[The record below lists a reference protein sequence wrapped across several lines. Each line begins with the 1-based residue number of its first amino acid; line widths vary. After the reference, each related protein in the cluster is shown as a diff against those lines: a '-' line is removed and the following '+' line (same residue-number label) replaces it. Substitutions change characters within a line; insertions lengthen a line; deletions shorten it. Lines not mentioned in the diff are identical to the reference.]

1 MTNSKLYRISSIPE
15 IHRLMG
21 LPKPHHPLISIVD
34 LKGLR
39 NDTGIDAVVFDL
51 YVISMKRG
59 CEGLHYGQ
67 QKYDFD
73 EGLMAFMSP
82 GQILRGEENG
92 VPSNLEGWML
102 FIHPD
107 FLWNTSLAAKIR
119 RYEYFS
125 YATSEALF
133 LSDKEEIVINDL
145 VRNIKTEYDN
155 NMDKFSQDIIIS
167 HLETLLNYAERF
179 YQRQFITRKITNHQ
193 VLNQVE
199 ELLTKYLNNEALL
212 SEGLPSVRYFA
223 DALNISAKYLS
234 SLLKQLTGQTM
245 QQIIHEKLI
254 EKAKEKLS
262 TTRMSVSE
270 IAYQLGFEHP
280 QSFNKL
286 FKSKTKQSPL
296 DFRQSFN

>member
-1 MTNSKLYRISSIPE
+1 MDDRKLYRISSITE

-39 NDTGIDAVVFDL
+39 NDTGINAVVFDL
-51 YVISMKRG
+51 FVISMKRG
-59 CEGLHYGQ
+59 CDGLHYGQ

-73 EGLMAFMSP
+73 EGLMAFTSP
-82 GQILRGEENG
+82 GQILRGEDNG
-92 VPSNLEGWML
+92 VPPNLQGWML
-102 FIHPD
+102 FLHPD
-107 FLWNTSLAAKIR
+107 FLWNTSLVTKIG
-119 RYEYFS
+119 RYDYFS

-133 LSDKEEIVINDL
+133 LSDKEELVINEL
-145 VRNIKTEYDN
+145 IKNIKTEYYA
-155 NMDKFSQDIIIS
+155 NMDKFSQDIMIS

-193 VLNQVE
+193 VLNRVE
-199 ELLTKYLNNEALL
+199 VLLTDYLNNDALL
-212 SEGLPSVRYFA
+212 SKGLPTVPYFA
-223 DALNISAKYLS
+223 AALNISTKYLS

-245 QQIIHEKLI
+245 QQIIHDKLI
-254 EKAKEKLS
+254 GKAKEKLS

-296 DFRQSFN
+296 DFRKAFN

>member
-1 MTNSKLYRISSIPE
+1 
-15 IHRLMG
+15 MG

-59 CEGLHYGQ
+59 CDGLHYGQ

-82 GQILRGEENG
+82 GQILRGEEDG
-92 VPSNLEGWML
+92 VPPDLDGWML

-107 FLWNTSLAAKIR
+107 FLWNTSLAAKIK

-133 LSDKEEIVINDL
+133 LSDKEELLINDL
-145 VRNIKTEYDN
+145 VRNIKAEYYS

-199 ELLTKYLNNEALL
+199 EILTSYLNNEALL
-212 SEGLPSVRYFA
+212 SKGLPTVQYFA
-223 DALNISAKYLS
+223 NALNISSKYLS
-234 SLLKQLTGQTM
+234 SLLKQLTGQTT

-286 FKSKTKQSPL
+286 FKSKTQQSPL

>member
-1 MTNSKLYRISSIPE
+1 MANSKPYRISSITE

-34 LKGLR
+34 LKGLG
-39 NDTGIDAVVFDL
+39 NDTGIEAVVFDL

-59 CEGLHYGQ
+59 CDGLHYGQ

-92 VPSNLEGWML
+92 VPPDLEGWML
-102 FIHPD
+102 FVHPD
-107 FLWNTSLAAKIR
+107 FLWNTSLAARIN
-119 RYEYFS
+119 RYDYFG
-125 YATSEALF
+125 YATNEALF
-133 LSDKEEIVINDL
+133 LSDKEEIMINDL
-145 VRNIKTEYDN
+145 AKNIKAEYYAN
-155 NMDKFSQDIIIS
+155 IDKFSQDIIIS
-167 HLETLLNYAERF
+167 HLETLLKYAERF
-179 YQRQFITRKITNHQ
+179 YQRQFITRKITNHH
-193 VLNQVE
+193 VLSQVE
-199 ELLTKYLNNEALL
+199 EILITYLNNEALL
-212 SEGLPSVRYFA
+212 SEGLPTVRYFA
-223 DALNISAKYLS
+223 DALNISSKYLS

-245 QQIIHEKLI
+245 QQIIHGKLI

>member
-1 MTNSKLYRISSIPE
+1 MANSKPYRISSITE

-21 LPKPHHPLISIVD
+21 LPKPHHPLISMVD

-39 NDTGIDAVVFDL
+39 NDTGIDAVIFDL

-59 CEGLHYGQ
+59 CDGLHYGQ

-92 VPSNLEGWML
+92 VPPDLDGWML
-102 FIHPD
+102 FVHPD

-133 LSDKEEIVINDL
+133 LSDKEEIVINEL
-145 VRNIKTEYDN
+145 VKNIKTEYHS

-167 HLETLLNYAERF
+167 NLETLLNYAERF

-193 VLNQVE
+193 ILNQVE
-199 ELLTKYLNNEALL
+199 ELLTTYLNNEALL
-212 SEGLPSVRYFA
+212 SEGLPTVQYFA
-223 DALNISAKYLS
+223 GALNISAKYLS

>member
-1 MTNSKLYRISSIPE
+1 MANSKPYRITSITE

-39 NDTGIDAVVFDL
+39 NDTGIEAVIFDL

-59 CEGLHYGQ
+59 CDGLHYGQ

-73 EGLMAFMSP
+73 EGLMAFISP

-92 VPSNLEGWML
+92 VPPDLDGWML
-102 FIHPD
+102 FVHPD
-107 FLWNTSLAAKIR
+107 FLWNTSLATRIK

-125 YATSEALF
+125 YATNEALF

-145 VRNIKTEYDN
+145 VKNIKTEYYSN
-155 NMDKFSQDIIIS
+155 IDKFSQDIIIS
-167 HLETLLNYAERF
+167 HLETLLNYAKRF

-199 ELLTKYLNNEALL
+199 EILTTYLNDEALL
-212 SEGLPSVRYFA
+212 SEGLPSVQYFA
-223 DALNISAKYLS
+223 DALNISSKYLS

-245 QQIIHEKLI
+245 QQIIHDKLI

-296 DFRQSFN
+296 DFRQSFD

>member
-1 MTNSKLYRISSIPE
+1 MAISKPYRISSITE

-21 LPKPHHPLISIVD
+21 LPKPQHPLISVVD
-34 LKGLR
+34 LKGLK
-39 NDTGIDAVVFDL
+39 NDTGINAVVFDL

-59 CEGLHYGQ
+59 CDGLHYGQ

-82 GQILRGEENG
+82 GQILRGEANG
-92 VPSNLEGWML
+92 VPPDLDGWML
-102 FIHPD
+102 FVHPD
-107 FLWNTSLAAKIR
+107 FLWNTSLATKIK

-145 VRNIKTEYDN
+145 IKNIKTEYHSNIDR
-155 NMDKFSQDIIIS
+155 FSQDIIIS
-167 HLETLLNYAERF
+167 NLETLLNYAERF
-179 YQRQFITRKITNHQ
+179 YQRQFITRQITNHQ

-199 ELLTKYLNNEALL
+199 ELLTTYLNNEALL
-212 SEGLPSVRYFA
+212 SRGLPTVPYFA

-234 SLLKQLTGQTM
+234 TLLKQQTGQTM

-286 FKSKTKQSPL
+286 FKNKTNQSPL

>member
-1 MTNSKLYRISSIPE
+1 MANGKPYRISSITE

-34 LKGLR
+34 LKGLK
-39 NDTGIDAVVFDL
+39 NDTDIEAVVFDL

-59 CEGLHYGQ
+59 CDCLHYGQ

-82 GQILRGEENG
+82 GQVLRGEDNG
-92 VPSNLEGWML
+92 VPPDLDGWML
-102 FIHPD
+102 FVHPD
-107 FLWNTSLAAKIR
+107 FLWNTPLATKIK

-125 YATSEALF
+125 YATNEALF
-133 LSDKEEIVINDL
+133 LSDKEEILINDL
-145 VRNIKTEYDN
+145 IKNIKTEYYS

-167 HLETLLNYAERF
+167 HLQTLLNYAERF

-193 VLNQVE
+193 VLNRVE
-199 ELLTKYLNNEALL
+199 DILTSYLNNEVLL
-212 SEGLPSVRYFA
+212 SEGLPTVQYFA
-223 DALNISAKYLS
+223 YALNMSSKYLS

-262 TTRMSVSE
+262 TTRLSVSE

-286 FKSKTKQSPL
+286 FKSKTNQSPL
-296 DFRQSFN
+296 DFRQSFS

>member
-1 MTNSKLYRISSIPE
+1 MANSKPYRITSITE

-39 NDTGIDAVVFDL
+39 NDTGIEAVVFDL

-59 CEGLHYGQ
+59 CDGLHYGQ

-82 GQILRGEENG
+82 GQVLRGEQNG
-92 VPSNLEGWML
+92 VPPELDGWML
-102 FIHPD
+102 FVHPD
-107 FLWNTSLAAKIR
+107 FLWNTPLAAKIK
-119 RYEYFS
+119 RYEYFG

-133 LSDKEEIVINDL
+133 LSDKEEVLINDL
-145 VRNIKTEYDN
+145 VKNVKTEYYS

-199 ELLTKYLNNEALL
+199 EILRTYLNNEALL
-212 SEGLPSVRYFA
+212 SEGLPTVRYFA
-223 DALNISAKYLS
+223 DALNMSSKYLS

>member
-1 MTNSKLYRISSIPE
+1 MANSKPYRIGSITE

-21 LPKPHHPLISIVD
+21 LSKPHHPLISIVD

-59 CEGLHYGQ
+59 CDGLHYGQ

-92 VPSNLEGWML
+92 VPPDLDGWML
-102 FIHPD
+102 FVHPD
-107 FLWNTSLAAKIR
+107 FLWNTSLAVKIK

-133 LSDKEEIVINDL
+133 LSDKEELVINDL
-145 VRNIKTEYDN
+145 VRNIKAEYYS

-179 YQRQFITRKITNHQ
+179 YQRQFITRKIANHQ

-199 ELLTKYLNNEALL
+199 EILTSYLNNEALL
-212 SEGLPSVRYFA
+212 SKGLPTVQYFA
-223 DALNISAKYLS
+223 DALNLSSKYLS

>member
-1 MTNSKLYRISSIPE
+1 MTNRKPYRISSITE

-34 LKGLR
+34 LKGLK
-39 NDTGIDAVVFDL
+39 NDTGIEAVVFDL

-59 CEGLHYGQ
+59 CDGLHYGQ

-73 EGLMAFMSP
+73 EGLMAFMAP
-82 GQILRGEENG
+82 GQILRGEANG
-92 VPSNLEGWML
+92 VPPDLEGWML
-102 FIHPD
+102 FVHPD
-107 FLWNTSLAAKIR
+107 FLWNTSLAVKIKR
-119 RYEYFS
+119 FDYFG

-145 VRNIKTEYDN
+145 VKNIKTEYHS
-155 NMDKFSQDIIIS
+155 NMDRFSQDIIIS
-167 HLETLLNYAERF
+167 NLETLLQYAERF
-179 YQRQFITRKITNHQ
+179 YQRQFITRKITNHH

-199 ELLTKYLNNEALL
+199 EILTSYFKNEALL
-212 SEGLPSVRYFA
+212 SKGLPSVQYFA
-223 DALNISAKYLS
+223 EALNLSAKYLS

-262 TTRMSVSE
+262 TTQMSVSE

>member
-1 MTNSKLYRISSIPE
+1 MANSKPYLISSITE

-59 CEGLHYGQ
+59 CDGLHYGQ

-82 GQILRGEENG
+82 GQILRGEQNG
-92 VPSNLEGWML
+92 IPPQLEGWML
-102 FIHPD
+102 FLHPD
-107 FLWNTSLAAKIR
+107 FLWNTSLATKIR
-119 RYEYFS
+119 RYEYFG

-133 LSDKEEIVINDL
+133 LSDKEEVVINDL
-145 VRNIKTEYDN
+145 VKNIKTEYYS

-179 YQRQFITRKITNHQ
+179 YQRQFITRKIANHQ

-199 ELLTKYLNNEALL
+199 ELLKAYLDNEALL
-212 SEGLPSVRYFA
+212 SNGLPTVQYFA

-234 SLLKQLTGQTM
+234 SLLKQLTGLTM
-245 QQIIHEKLI
+245 QQIIHAKLI

>member
-1 MTNSKLYRISSIPE
+1 MTNSKLYRISSITE

-21 LPKPHHPLISIVD
+21 LPKLHHPLISIVD